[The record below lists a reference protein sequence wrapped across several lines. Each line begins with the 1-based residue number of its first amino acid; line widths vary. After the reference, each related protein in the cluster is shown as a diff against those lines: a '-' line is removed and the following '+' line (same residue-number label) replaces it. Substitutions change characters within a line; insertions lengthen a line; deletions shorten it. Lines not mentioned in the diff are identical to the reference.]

1 MKLKRRISSIAV
13 MLVLFGAG
21 SAAFAEGRVAVH
33 ADYNA
38 PVSAPGFGSNVEFGA
53 QYRFWGI
60 FLMEGSVYTNLV
72 YGADNA
78 FNIAGIAPAGL
89 FSGGVGMRVP
99 LGSFAIEMAWNKL
112 FTGYGDQGVYP
123 FCDSYMIGVDLSLS
137 ESLSV
142 RAYSTTLY
150 NFSGRT
156 AAGTA
161 FSIAATQSPIT
172 MIGGGLKVY
181 LF

>member
-1 MKLKRRISSIAV
+1 MDMKRGISSIAV
-13 MLVLFGAG
+13 MLFLFGAG
-21 SAAFAEGRVAVH
+21 TAAFAEGRVAVH

-38 PVSAPGFGSNVEFGA
+38 PVSAPDFGTNVEFGA

-78 FNIAGIAPAGL
+78 FNIAGITPAGL

-99 LGSFAIEMAWNKL
+99 LGSFAIEIAWNKF
-112 FTGYGDQGVYP
+112 FTGFGDQGVYP
-123 FCDSYMIGVDLSLS
+123 YCDSYMIGVDLSLS

-142 RAYSTTLY
+142 RAYSSTLY

-156 AAGTA
+156 SAGTG
-161 FSIAATQSPIT
+161 FSIADQQSPVT
-172 MIGGGLKVY
+172 MIGGGVKVY